1 MRRTCDFGLMRL
13 HVALRQ
19 GGGALGTAVGGAAVV
34 DELTLAASPTSSDFA
49 RPEDCCAREHLRAAR
64 LERQSGNGVAAP
76 KSAAGHGPAAFH
88 RHAAET
94 PFPAPSSSSRT
105 QQSSGL
111 YSVI

>member
-1 MRRTCDFGLMRL
+1 MTPIAGSPKQREPFGFAPRSLLESRGIVDFKFAKLIPSS
-13 HVALRQ
+13 
-19 GGGALGTAVGGAAVV
+19 
-34 DELTLAASPTSSDFA
+34 TLSDFA

-76 KSAAGHGPAAFH
+76 KSAAGHGPAAFD

-105 QQSSGL
+105 QQFSGL

>member
-1 MRRTCDFGLMRL
+1 MGNVSLMWIEAPVFSESCRSTATPHISTRRARPRLYDFG
-13 HVALRQ
+13 
-19 GGGALGTAVGGAAVV
+19 
-34 DELTLAASPTSSDFA
+34 
-49 RPEDCCAREHLRAAR
+49 RPEDYCAREHLRAAR

-76 KSAAGHGPAAFH
+76 KSAAGHGPAAFD

-105 QQSSGL
+105 QQFYGL